1 MKIDFISFIIDNFY
15 NFFLCVC
22 CDYINIIIYVI
33 CVIYVISD
41 RYILN

>member
-1 MKIDFISFIIDNFY
+1 MKIDFISFIIDNFD
-15 NFFLCVC
+15 NFFYVC